1 MWLIRARKAGVAT
14 GGWDWTEEA
23 EDAVVVGWELEIGR
37 TGGDAEVIL
46 GILLLLPFSYRS
58 LVANEKQGKN
68 EKKTKSAPFYF
79 HH

>member
-23 EDAVVVGWELEIGR
+23 EDAMVVGWELEIGR

-58 LVANEKQGKN
+58 LVANELKDIEAGWD
-68 EKKTKSAPFYF
+68 EEERI
-79 HH
+79 